1 MADSRPDESCCCS
14 LLRVR
19 TRGSGQHA
27 QRACALTQCV
37 IKDGIRLMLL
47 DIIYVLQ
54 YKVASRNTNAY
65 ARSSSMSNSSRFND
79 SIVYA

>member
-1 MADSRPDESCCCS
+1 MADFRPDESCCCS
-14 LLRVR
+14 LLKVR

-27 QRACALTQCV
+27 QRACTLTRCV

-54 YKVASRNTNAY
+54 YKVASRNANAH
-65 ARSSSMSNSSRFND
+65 ARTPSMSNSSRSND
-79 SIVYA
+79 NITCA